1 MTGLTIIGLWA
12 VGALFAWALV
22 AGATRGEPDD
32 DGAVEHFEDYFL
44 PEEVAMDGTEK
55 EEEKW

>member
-32 DGAVEHFEDYFL
+32 VEHFEDYFL
-44 PEEVAMDGTEK
+44 PEEVAMNGTEK

>member
-32 DGAVEHFEDYFL
+32 LEHLEDYFMRM
-44 PEEVAMDGTEK
+44 EGTEKK
-55 EEEKW
+55 EEEK

>member
-1 MTGLTIIGLWA
+1 MTGITIIGLWA

-32 DGAVEHFEDYFL
+32 DGAAVEHFEDYFL
-44 PEEVAMDGTEK
+44 REVDAETLPET
-55 EEEKW
+55 